1 MSQNRNKS
9 SLLLLR
15 HEPRSI
21 SRRLLFISL
30 VLSLLLLNACGT
42 STVKK
47 QTGLQD
53 TQATG
58 AFQSGNYST
67 AADLWQQLAQESATA
82 DRSYYFLRAADA
94 RLLNHQSDHAET
106 LLSQVDPQQLD
117 RRYRALYNAVKGEL
131 LLNQG
136 KPEQAETTLAGTST
150 TNSDL
155 QKRVQR
161 LLDQARLQQQPPE
174 LRAWEAFK
182 QRAESTFMSD
192 IDALALLH
200 LLDPVSANTL
210 KDRSSRERGEIPG
223 WIDLTLIARGQY
235 ADEDARITA
244 IASWRTA
251 HPFHRLDEAQAYQ
264 LATEF
269 NASLAVPGRI
279 SILLPQSGRMAA
291 MAAAIRDGL
300 MGSYLN
306 SPQKNRSEL
315 RFISTT
321 DVGISQELSLVA
333 ETSDQIIGPLDR
345 SEVSQVIRSVPANF
359 PMLALNLP
367 QAESTDSAL
376 LPALANGKKAE
387 TQSAPT
393 VRLVDESRL
402 QRNPNAVFFPLL
414 PEDEARSAARL
425 AISMGALKMVIIAPD
440 THLGNRQVDAF
451 YNEYSNAGGQVLSS
465 MRYPEQ
471 DVDHSARLKQI
482 LGLAQSQQRGN
493 ELKRILGGELGFE
506 ASVRGDLDAIFLVAN
521 PRQGRLIKPQLKFL
535 DAGYLPVLA
544 TGMIYSG
551 VPDWNADR
559 DLDGIRMTSNQMA
572 LKRVLSLNQD
582 KSEEKPAI
590 QGNGR
595 YDRFTAMGAD
605 SWSILPWL
613 PMLITNP
620 EMSYSGLSGEL
631 SVDTSGRLQREPV
644 WAYFRNGRLTAL
656 NLSE

>member
-1 MSQNRNKS
+1 MSQFRNKS
-9 SLLLLR
+9 SLRLLR
-15 HEPRSI
+15 RNSTGI
-21 SRRLLFISL
+21 SRRLAVTGL
-30 VLSLLLLNACGT
+30 VFSLLLLSACGT
-42 STVKK
+42 PTVK
-47 QTGLQD
+47 QTAPRD
-53 TQATG
+53 PQASS
-58 AFQSGNYST
+58 AFQSGNFST
-67 AADLWQQLAQESATA
+67 AADLWQQLARESGSSE
-82 DRSYYFLRAADA
+82 RSYYLLRAADA
-94 RLLNHQSDHAET
+94 RLLNRQTDQAET
-106 LLSQVDPQQLD
+106 LLGQVDAQKLD

-131 LLNQG
+131 LLHQG
-136 KPEQAETTLAGTST
+136 KPEQAETILAGTST

-155 QKRVQR
+155 QKRVQ
-161 LLDQARLQQQPPE
+161 LLLNQARLQQQSPE
-174 LRAWEAFK
+174 LQAWEAFK
-182 QRAESTFMSD
+182 QRAENTFMSD
-192 IDALALLH
+192 SDALALLH
-200 LLDPVSANTL
+200 LLDPVSATTL

-235 ADEDARITA
+235 ADEEARITA
-244 IASWRTA
+244 MASWRTA

-279 SILLPQSGRMAA
+279 SILLPQSGRMAG

-321 DVGISQELSLVA
+321 DADLSLELSSVT
-333 ETSDQIIGPLDR
+333 ESSDQIIGPLVR
-345 SEVSQVIRSVPANF
+345 SEVSHVIRSVPADF

-367 QAESTDSAL
+367 EDESAGSTM
-376 LPALANGKKAE
+376 LPAAADEQAE
-387 TQSAPT
+387 TQNAPT
-393 VRLVDESRL
+393 LRLVDESRL
-402 QRNPNAVFFPLL
+402 QRNLNAVFFPLL
-414 PEDEARSAARL
+414 PEDEARAAARL

-451 YNEYSNAGGQVLSS
+451 MSEYSSIGGQVLTS
-465 MRYPEQ
+465 MRYTEQ

-482 LGLAQSQQRGN
+482 LGVAQSQQRGN
-493 ELKRILGGELGFE
+493 ELKRVLGGELGFE

-535 DAGYLPVLA
+535 DAGYLPVFA

-551 VPDWNADR
+551 VPDWSADR
-559 DLDGIRMTSNQMA
+559 DLDGIRITSNRLA
-572 LKRVLSLNQD
+572 LKRVLSLNRN
-582 KSEEKPAI
+582 KEEETPAI
-590 QGNGR
+590 PGNGR

-613 PMLITNP
+613 PMLIANSD
-620 EMSYSGLSGEL
+620 MSYAGLSGEL
-631 SVDTSGRLQREPV
+631 SVDTSGRLRREPV
-644 WAYFRNGRLTAL
+644 WAFFRNGRLTAL